1 MLSIT
6 VTWTS
11 GTANGGIYLYDVSGV
26 SQAIPTAG
34 NFSSGSGT
42 SNSPSVS
49 PSYTPRANSLV
60 IGILNS
66 ACVSSSPCVITAGGY
81 HLDNFDL
88 ITSTDNSSSESGIT
102 TGTSESTPFAL
113 TMSSQFSEVSLA
125 LNLDVPTATPTPSLT
140 MPISNF
146 SITVQNL
153 NTAQSQ
159 IARIQVD
166 GIWLHN
172 FYSSGFN
179 YNGSYPLVLPAKSSA
194 IVQVLTN
201 FSSTSIY
208 RNQALQIILL
218 SASGNYFTT
227 AYSPPTSII
236 TVQAFNCN
244 DYCPVNNFRRDYF
257 HCSLRGGYSYI
268 LRSTVSSHE

>member
-1 MLSIT
+1 
-6 VTWTS
+6 
-11 GTANGGIYLYDVSGV
+11 
-26 SQAIPTAG
+26 
-34 NFSSGSGT
+34 
-42 SNSPSVS
+42 
-49 PSYTPRANSLV
+49 
-60 IGILNS
+60 
-66 ACVSSSPCVITAGGY
+66 
-81 HLDNFDL
+81 
-88 ITSTDNSSSESGIT
+88 
-102 TGTSESTPFAL
+102 
-113 TMSSQFSEVSLA
+113 MSSQFSEVSLA

-208 RNQALQIILL
+208 RNQPLQIILL
-218 SASGNYFTT
+218 SASGK
-227 AYSPPTSII
+227 I
-236 TVQAFNCN
+236 TLRPHIA
-244 DYCPVNNFRRDYF
+244 RR
-257 HCSLRGGYSYI
+257 LP
-268 LRSTVSSHE
+268 